1 MAGLACPAKR
11 CILGALN
18 VIATWRPS
26 SKSNAKA
33 GSFLASAF
41 AAHQC
46 LATEPDGSGMRRFGL
61 HKRRLRA
68 NSSGMQDHSTLAM
81 LALLVGAWVIVVAVG
96 WWLQ

>member
-1 MAGLACPAKR
+1 MRAPLNGASWGAKR
-11 CILGALN
+11 HRDLAPVFELEGGLFFYI
-18 VIATWRPS
+18 
-26 SKSNAKA
+26 
-33 GSFLASAF
+33 LASAF